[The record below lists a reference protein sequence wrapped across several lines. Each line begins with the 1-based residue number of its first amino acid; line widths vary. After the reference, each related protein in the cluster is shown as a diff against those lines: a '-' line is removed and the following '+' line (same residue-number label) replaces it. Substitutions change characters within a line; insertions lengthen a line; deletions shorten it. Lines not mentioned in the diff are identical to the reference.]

1 MRRMQK
7 PLRTGLYTFFLRY
20 SRFSLNSLHKAI
32 FNELF
37 LFQQSPD
44 VAFKRNIGIRLC
56 DARNEKNETW
66 FPYRVRVRAKRFAQQ
81 SFDPIAHDALPVF
94 FSDADRKFRPI
105 ARDPDDGKALR
116 VRPFPCPQDLGKI
129 LFFLDPQDLHRGVT
143 RKCAFCPYF
152 FFSLRYFC
160 RPWSSCAGGN
170 RVPYFSDASW
180 AGKFSS

>member
-1 MRRMQK
+1 MQK

-66 FPYRVRVRAKRFAQQ
+66 FLYRVRVRAKRRSLGIQTMVRLSECALFPARRTLEK
-81 SFDPIAHDALPVF
+81 SFFFLTRRIFIA
-94 FSDADRKFRPI
+94 
-105 ARDPDDGKALR
+105 ALR
-116 VRPFPCPQDLGKI
+116 GNM
-129 LFFLDPQDLHRGVT
+129 
-143 RKCAFCPYF
+143 
-152 FFSLRYFC
+152 FSALI
-160 RPWSSCAGGN
+160 SS
-170 RVPYFSDASW
+170 SL
-180 AGKFSS
+180 